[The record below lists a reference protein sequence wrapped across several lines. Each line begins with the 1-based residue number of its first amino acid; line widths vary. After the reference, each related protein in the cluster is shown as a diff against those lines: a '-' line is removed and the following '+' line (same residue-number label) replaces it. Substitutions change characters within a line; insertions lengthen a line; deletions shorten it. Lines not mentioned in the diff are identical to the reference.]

1 MNLTDA
7 ILGRRSIR
15 AFVPDP
21 VPREKISKIVELARW
36 APSWGNIQPWEIVV
50 AGSEKTKLLAEAF
63 VAESKKG
70 ATPRPDITMPVDY
83 PDIHKERYVSLG
95 RALFTEMGIA
105 REDKQARAEH
115 YLNMY
120 RFFGAPAVIY
130 LTIDGGLNEPY
141 ACLDIGS
148 IGTTIC
154 YAAVQEGLGTIYLA
168 ASMHYPDIVRKIL
181 RIPETKKVVIGIAVG
196 TPHPEGPASLFRSQ
210 REPVENIMRFAS

>member
-1 MNLTDA
+1 MKLNDA
-7 ILGRRSIR
+7 VLSRRSIR
-15 AFVPDP
+15 AFLPDP
-21 VPREKISKIVELARW
+21 VPREKILKIIEIARW
-36 APSWGNIQPWEIVV
+36 APSWGNIQPWEIIV
-50 AGSEKTKLLAEAF
+50 ADGKKTKLLAEAF

-70 ATPRPDITMPVDY
+70 ANPRPDIDMPIKY
-83 PDIHKERYVSLG
+83 PAIHKERYIALG
-95 RALFTEMGIA
+95 RALFTDMGIA
-105 REDKQARAEH
+105 REDKQARTEH

-154 YAAVQEGLGTIYLA
+154 YVAFQEGLGTIYLA

-181 RIPETKKVVIGIAVG
+181 EMPETKKVVIGIAIG
-196 TPHPEGPASLFRSQ
+196 TPHPDAPASLFRSQ
-210 REPVENIMRFAS
+210 REPVERIMRFAS